1 MNFKRSSLF
10 QRNMVQEVEETWEAE
25 GGVLA
30 VWGSPS
36 SGKTVVSVKL
46 AEYLAKKEEKTC
58 SLFCRYDST
67 AASPVSVRRQT
78 LRGAVA
84 WQHPCGSTCDRKPDP
99 KKTAC
104 STGRMTIFP

>member
-46 AEYLAKKEEKTC
+46 AEYLAKK
-58 SLFCRYDST
+58 
-67 AASPVSVRRQT
+67 
-78 LRGAVA
+78 
-84 WQHPCGSTCDRKPDP
+84 
-99 KKTAC
+99 KKNVLL
-104 STGRMTIFP
+104 I